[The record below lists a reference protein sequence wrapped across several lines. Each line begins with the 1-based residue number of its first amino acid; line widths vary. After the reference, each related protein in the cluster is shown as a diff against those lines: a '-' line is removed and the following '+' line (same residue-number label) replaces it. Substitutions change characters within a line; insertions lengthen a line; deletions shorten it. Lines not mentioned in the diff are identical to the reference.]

1 MFDIL
6 NLTEGIMRTPTDRLR
21 VVVATPLTD
30 ELCELIAKAE
40 PLVEVVCEQ
49 QLLPPMRWPGD
60 HEGDSA
66 FSRSAQDQA
75 RFDALVDTADALYGI
90 PDTSPA
96 ALARTL
102 RANARLRW
110 VHTMAAGGGGQVKD
124 AGLTEEE
131 VARVAFSTSAGP
143 HSGPLAEF
151 ALFAVLAGAKSLP
164 RLQAQK
170 ADKLWS
176 SRWAM
181 KQVSEMTVLVIGMG
195 NIGRGVATRFA
206 ALGARVIGVNRHPV
220 DVDGVAVDP
229 DHAGTQRGE
238 SGGDAP
244 ADVAHADHQ
253 HGHLADLL
261 HGPARAPE
269 LVGLLRLQTRQG
281 FRARED
287 GEERELGQR
296 AAVRA
301 GRGRERHPGDLL
313 LRQAGVLDL
322 SASAGGHRVH
332 PAQARVGAQ
341 RARERGGAGV
351 GDSIEGVGGV
361 DERVEPRLVL
371 CRSRE
376 GGVAFVVARPA
387 HRGQQLLFADDLDQW
402 LRLRDEL
409 AELVGQ
415 WRCDD
420 HPQAI
425 RWSTHDSL
433 R

>member
-1 MFDIL
+1 
-6 NLTEGIMRTPTDRLR
+6 MRTPTDRLR

-49 QLLPPMRWPGD
+49 QLLPPMRWPCD
-60 HEGDSA
+60 HEGDPA

-206 ALGARVIGVNRHPV
+206 ALGARVIGVNRHPL
-220 DVDGVAVDP
+220 DVDGVAQVY
-229 DHAGTQRGE
+229 
-238 SGGDAP
+238 
-244 ADVAHADHQ
+244 
-253 HGHLADLL
+253 LADQLGEVVDQADAIVNTLPGTDATYKMISRDVLARVTPGVMFASVGRGNVVDQDALVEALKDGRVSFAGLDVFAVEPLPQDSPLWTMDNVVIAPHTAALHDGEDRMIAELFAANATNLL
-261 HGPARAPE
+261 HGK
-269 LVGLLRLQTRQG
+269 
-281 FRARED
+281 
-287 GEERELGQR
+287 
-296 AAVRA
+296 
-301 GRGRERHPGDLL
+301 DLIN
-313 LRQAGVLDL
+313 
-322 SASAGGHRVH
+322 RV
-332 PAQARVGAQ
+332 
-341 RARERGGAGV
+341 
-351 GDSIEGVGGV
+351 DTV
-361 DERVEPRLVL
+361 DYY
-371 CRSRE
+371 
-376 GGVAFVVARPA
+376 
-387 HRGQQLLFADDLDQW
+387 
-402 LRLRDEL
+402 
-409 AELVGQ
+409 
-415 WRCDD
+415 
-420 HPQAI
+420 
-425 RWSTHDSL
+425 
-433 R
+433 